1 MPELPEVES
10 ACRLIRHALV
20 GQEIS
25 AVELVPD
32 AIVFMATPPEAI
44 VAAMVGRTLQEVCR
58 KGKYWWLSF
67 GSAPYV
73 IGHLGMTGS
82 LTDLT
87 PGADAPTGYL
97 RRGHERFST
106 VREVTDR
113 PRFLKLMIESR
124 EGSKIAFTDGRRLAR
139 MWLSDDPLKDPRIQ
153 KLGFDAF
160 NELPSKADMEK
171 LLLKRKAPL
180 KAVLLDQGLFAGIGN
195 YLADEI
201 LYQAKIAPNRH
212 GTSLTSAEVGKLRK
226 AIVSI
231 LETAV
236 GVDADYEQ
244 FPPSWLF
251 HHRWGGKSG
260 SEMIDGRSIVRE
272 TIGGRTTAWVPQI
285 QK

>member
-10 ACRLIRHALV
+10 ACRLLRHALL

-25 AVELVPD
+25 EVEVVPD
-32 AIVFMATPPEAI
+32 EIVFVATPPEAI
-44 VAAMVGRTLQEVCR
+44 VAALVGRTVTEVGR

-67 GSAPYV
+67 GSAPSFM
-73 IGHLGMTGS
+73 GHLGMTGS

-113 PRFLKLMIESR
+113 PRFLKLMISTIG
-124 EGSKIAFTDGRRLAR
+124 GSKVAITDGRRLAR
-139 MWLSDDPLKDPRIQ
+139 LWLATDPLTDPRVA
-153 KLGFDAF
+153 KLGFDAYT
-160 NELPSKADMEK
+160 ELPSAETLAP
-171 LLLKRKAPL
+171 LLQKRKAPM

-195 YLADEI
+195 YLADEV
-201 LYQAKIAPNRH
+201 LYQAKIAPNRL
-212 GTSLTSAEVGKLRK
+212 GASLTLAEVTRLHDAMV
-226 AIVSI
+226 AI
-231 LETAV
+231 LAFAV
-236 GVDADYEQ
+236 RVDADYEQ

-260 SEMIDGRSIVRE
+260 SEMIDGHPIVRE
-272 TIGGRTTAWVPQI
+272 TIGGRTTAWVPTLQI
-285 QK
+285 